1 MHANEGGS
9 SGGGFGSITMT
20 EAAIIGR
27 AWTFRQNHRQK
38 GLGVTD
44 DSEALLFFFFLF
56 LFICCGAM

>member
-20 EAAIIGR
+20 EATIIGR
-27 AWTFRQNHRQK
+27 AWTFHRNHRQR

-44 DSEALLFFFFLF
+44 DSEALFF